1 MRMKAQMPLSPSGQ
15 YFIQTPDGQIIQVLG
30 SLDDESIQAEPILG
44 ESQASE
50 ADEGRARSEN
60 IVAVGETERNM
71 QIFVVG
77 GNSGEEVY
85 LINAPERE
93 IGDSDQ
99 GSALPVSAMMLKDV
113 EASSAQADLTTGK
126 LPADLEAKAGE
137 AENLLTVSLQ
147 GENQSLK
154 NSFLDTLPKVPL
166 EKDSLDIQISQP
178 QIQGQVSKPRTAL
191 PFAKSLSLMQSPLE
205 LLTEGMRVQ
214 TDRGEMMA
222 FNLSS
227 VTQAKQMGLHGQK
240 SLKNIAS
247 LFGSVVKVLR
257 PVAEEKKQEVLE
269 IKDRPILLSCNECG
283 ALLHSERSLQ
293 IHIRRY
299 HEEWQDECSLC
310 GEKFYSA
317 SYVRSHIQKVHSQD
331 ASFQCRLCSYESNEL
346 KAIIKHQKVHGKC
359 QSCEKCGKKYKTPK
373 VFRAHVMNCKG
384 SLKMESR
391 VPSKRKGTQV
401 STSSDDSSQRDGDTD
416 VGVHEV
422 SGEPQAKHQK
432 IEVNVTENR
441 EVSSLETYSPTKTVQ
456 TKRRYGKVCQAE
468 EGVKKKDAE
477 FKPTSKHYHQQILK
491 MTVEQRP
498 TRHSARGRDR
508 THRCYLCFKL
518 FSTANELDAHK
529 ESYHQVKSAR
539 PVRVR
544 TDASL
549 EEEEE
554 DFASTTSVNIKSSH
568 TQSHEDVVIKE
579 EPLEFAEEYENVT
592 IILDDVMKS
601 THVVKPLCIACKAVT
616 NTDYRKSSK
625 WFSKVP
631 DDDHSEALKRFEQF
645 FPCAID
651 PKKLMVP
658 WLYAKCVLLIDKIAD
673 MEEKLNSMKSD
684 LMLRFRGS
692 DKDTSDNLN
701 DLPQSDLSENV
712 SSLSADNTGLPGQGD
727 LAEGIGKSL
736 ADIEAYMKDTCEIME
751 ITKLRKRPGRPRRQ
765 QAEKLT
771 PVIVSGD
778 EEEEPTSMNEVVKI
792 VAKGLKKETK
802 ASSVEVTCKN
812 WNDRKGSTE
821 VSQKDAEENCLP
833 RVKEEPIHDGFED
846 IIPGPDSSSWDEIGS
861 NSLACLTNLQ
871 EEDFLIG
878 STKVRK
884 GGDSTSQLFTDQNS
898 SIDSS
903 ATEASQDAEHLGQTS
918 EKPLDN
924 DATDQGSNKL
934 KPEQRLEDMSLEKK
948 PDMPLVFET
957 GDSSESQC
965 SKSRDKETEQNLRN
979 FMGALEEAANDLVKN
994 RVKTPEYR
1002 YGKRCPKH

>member
-1 MRMKAQMPLSPSGQ
+1 M
-15 YFIQTPDGQIIQVLG
+15 
-30 SLDDESIQAEPILG
+30 
-44 ESQASE
+44 
-50 ADEGRARSEN
+50 
-60 IVAVGETERNM
+60 
-71 QIFVVG
+71 
-77 GNSGEEVY
+77 
-85 LINAPERE
+85 
-93 IGDSDQ
+93 
-99 GSALPVSAMMLKDV
+99 
-113 EASSAQADLTTGK
+113 
-126 LPADLEAKAGE
+126 
-137 AENLLTVSLQ
+137 
-147 GENQSLK
+147 
-154 NSFLDTLPKVPL
+154 
-166 EKDSLDIQISQP
+166 
-178 QIQGQVSKPRTAL
+178 
-191 PFAKSLSLMQSPLE
+191 
-205 LLTEGMRVQ
+205 
-214 TDRGEMMA
+214 
-222 FNLSS
+222 
-227 VTQAKQMGLHGQK
+227 
-240 SLKNIAS
+240 
-247 LFGSVVKVLR
+247 
-257 PVAEEKKQEVLE
+257 
-269 IKDRPILLSCNECG
+269 
-283 ALLHSERSLQ
+283 
-293 IHIRRY
+293 RRY
-299 HEEWQDECSLC
+299 HQEWHDECSLC

-317 SYVRSHIQKVHSQD
+317 SYVRLHIQKVHSQD
-331 ASFQCRLCSYESNEL
+331 TSFQCRLCSYESNEL

-373 VFRAHVMNCKG
+373 VFRAHVANCKG

-401 STSSDDSSQRDGDTD
+401 GTSSDGSSQRDEDTD
-416 VGVHEV
+416 AGVHEV

-441 EVSSLETYSPTKTVQ
+441 EVSSPETYSPTKAVQ

-518 FSTANELDAHK
+518 FSTANELDTHK

-549 EEEEE
+549 EEDDDE
-554 DFASTTSVNIKSSH
+554 FTSTTSVNANSCH
-568 TQSHEDVVIKE
+568 THEDVVIKE

-592 IILDDVMKS
+592 IILDNVMKS

-658 WLYAKCVLLIDKIAD
+658 WVICKKCVLLIDKIAD

-684 LMLRFRGS
+684 LMLRLRGS
-692 DKDTSDNLN
+692 DKDFSDN
-701 DLPQSDLSENV
+701 QSDLAQSDLTENI
-712 SSLSADNTGLPGQGD
+712 SSLSVDNMGLSGQGE

-751 ITKLRKRPGRPRRQ
+751 ITKLRKRPGRPRKQ

-778 EEEEPTSMNEVVKI
+778 EEEDEPTSINEVVKI

-802 ASSVEVTCKN
+802 APSVEVACKN
-812 WNDRKGSTE
+812 WKGSTQI
-821 VSQKDAEENCLP
+821 SHKDAEENCLA
-833 RVKEEPIHDGFED
+833 RVKEEPVHDGFED
-846 IIPGPDSSSWDEIGS
+846 IMPGADSSSWDEIGS

-884 GGDSTSQLFTDQNS
+884 GGDSTSQLYTEQNS
-898 SIDSS
+898 SIESS
-903 ATEASQDAEHLGQTS
+903 ATEASQDDEHLGQTAG
-918 EKPLDN
+918 KPCDN
-924 DATDQGSNKL
+924 DATDQGLSKL
-934 KPEQRLEDMSLEKK
+934 KPEKRPDNVTLEKK

-957 GDSSESQC
+957 GDSSESQS

-979 FMGALEEAANDLVKN
+979 LMGALEEAANDLAKKQSEDPPTPSVEKSAPNIDIRKVVKIPN
-994 RVKTPEYR
+994 IKVLVSIWRSQ
-1002 YGKRCPKH
+1002 G